1 MCATLDEC
9 SCDCSTFFSRD
20 GKRRGNSDLF

>member
-1 MCATLDEC
+1 MCATESEC
-9 SCDCSTFFSRD
+9 SCDCSTFFGRD